1 GHRVPEGHERPR
13 SLPAPGSLAS
23 PEQTFVD
30 VVSSRTLFIASL
42 ALAGAA
48 HAQLAGIA
56 TRDGV
61 PTLAPLLEKVTPAV
75 VNIAVL
81 QKSPDEQNPLLSDPF
96 FRQFFGGLEQA
107 RPQIAEELKSTR
119 LNSSHLVISY
129 AVFCLKKKNNKNY

>member
-61 PTLAPLLEKVTPAV
+61 ATLAPLLEKVTPAV

-81 QKSPDEQNPLLSDPF
+81 PKSPDEQDPLVGDAF
-96 FRQFFGGLEQA
+96 VRQRVGGRQRA
-107 RPQIAEELKSTR
+107 GHQRGA
-119 LNSSHLVISY
+119 
-129 AVFCLKKKNNKNY
+129 